1 MKMLLH
7 IIKVTVVLICMFS
20 SFLVG
25 YSVGVDNQIE
35 SVKGVYNI
43 DMYDDGKVIITTKS
57 NYLEGN
63 NNDDKLIINGYATHE
78 RIK

>member
-78 RIK
+78 KIK